1 MVNELVRLLIE
12 ELQRA
17 QHERITRAHS
27 MPYTSFIVQELS
39 QGEKWSG
46 RANIVA
52 ILAEEDSEIQI
63 NRSRL
68 YPMKSDEAL
77 TITGIEV
84 DEIYVKSGKIKIIGT
99 YISPVAMPRMIT
111 QRSVTLYGVQSAVLN
126 ALKQY
131 SLTTYQPYWPLSA
144 KLNDMTV
151 PSGEVWG
158 LAGNMVAM
166 YLSLTVEGTLVVL
179 DDAEVIV
186 P

>member
-1 MVNELVRLLIE
+1 MIRVEVIRSI
-12 ELQRA
+12 
-17 QHERITRAHS
+17 
-27 MPYTSFIVQELS
+27 PYTRFIVKELAS
-39 QGEKWSG
+39 GEKWNG

-63 NRSRL
+63 NRSQL

-84 DEIYVKSGKIKIIGT
+84 DEIYVRSGKVKLIGT
-99 YISPVAMPRMIT
+99 YITPVAMPRMIT
-111 QRSVTLYGVQSAVLN
+111 QRSVTLYGVESAVLG
-126 ALKQY
+126 ALQEY
-131 SLTTYQPYWPLSA
+131 SLTTYQPYWPISA
-144 KLNDMTV
+144 KLNDVTV

-166 YLSLTVEGTLVVL
+166 YNSLTINGTLVVL